1 MKVICL
7 SGGLDSAVALLG
19 EARVMRR
26 RWDGKT
32 TADPFDLALTFDY
45 GQPRAGRREP
55 PEVSVATTM
64 ADRAGVPHEVI
75 TIEWGEYMPE
85 TGLLGGHVE
94 TPAASVVPGRNSLF
108 IAAAAM
114 RGATSVTLGCNA
126 DDQADFPDCREAVLK
141 AVGVA
146 CGVEVLLPMVGRTKA
161 QIVELAKDCALHIDD
176 TVTCYRG
183 TGCGECAACRLLKSA
198 LRIAKLVDDGV

>member
-19 EARVMRR
+19 AERVMRT
-26 RWDGKT
+26 RWDGKK

-45 GQPRAGRREP
+45 GQPRAGHREP
-55 PEVSVATTM
+55 PEVSAATTV

-85 TGLLGGHVE
+85 TGLLGGHVDSF
-94 TPAASVVPGRNSLF
+94 ADSVVPGRNSLF
-108 IAAAAM
+108 IALAAM

-126 DDQADFPDCREAVLK
+126 DDHADFIDCRRELLG
-141 AVGVA
+141 AVGSV
-146 CGVEVLLPMVGRTKA
+146 CGVEVLLPMVKTTKE
-161 QIVELAKDCALHIDD
+161 QIVEKAKLHALHIDD

-183 TGCGECAACRLLKSA
+183 TGCGECASCRQLAAC
-198 LRIAKLVDDGV
+198 GV

>member
-7 SGGLDSAVALLG
+7 SGGLDSAVVLLS
-19 EARVMRR
+19 EVRMMRR

-32 TADPFDLALTFDY
+32 TAEPFDLALTFDY
-45 GQPRAGRREP
+45 GQPRAGHREP
-55 PEVSVATTM
+55 PEVSAAATM
-64 ADRAGVPHEVI
+64 ADREGVPHEVI

-85 TGLLGGHVE
+85 TGLLGGHVDSF
-94 TPAASVVPGRNSLF
+94 ADSVVPGRNSLF

-146 CGVEVLLPMVGRTKA
+146 CGIEVLLPMVEMTKA

-176 TVTCYRG
+176 IVTCYRG
-183 TGCGECAACRLLKSA
+183 TDCGECASCRQLAACA
-198 LRIAKLVDDGV
+198 G

>member
-1 MKVICL
+1 MRVICL
-7 SGGLDSAVALLG
+7 SGGLDSAVAIL
-19 EARVMRR
+19 EN
-26 RWDGKT
+26 
-32 TADPFDLALTFDY
+32 ADFYDLALTFDY
-45 GQPRAGRREP
+45 GQPCDWHREP
-55 PEVSVATTM
+55 PEVTAAGVI
-64 ADRAGVPHEVI
+64 ADRAQVPHETVWV
-75 TIEWGEYMPE
+75 EWQCLPAV
-85 TGLLGGHVE
+85 GLLGGHVGSFSE
-94 TPAASVVPGRNSLF
+94 SAVPGRNSLF

-146 CGVEVLLPMVGRTKA
+146 CGVEVRLPMVDFTKA

-183 TGCGECAACRLLKSA
+183 TGCGEGASCRLLENA
-198 LRIAKLVDDGV
+198 LKEWTE